1 MTFLSIMC
9 LGKFL
14 WVQYFWKSL
23 GSLDLDVSFLPQ
35 IRGIFSNYVFKF
47 KFSAPSSLYSFWH
60 FYNTNVLWLQY
71 LVLLF
76 SISLLKFCLLTHS
89 SPEMG
94 EHLYD
99 NYFELSGQL
108 LIHLFKVFFFFNE
121 ALSCSFIWTIVLL
134 LDSTY

>member
-1 MTFLSIMC
+1 MC

-60 FYNTNVLWLQY
+60 FYNTNVL
-71 LVLLF
+71 
-76 SISLLKFCLLTHS
+76 
-89 SPEMG
+89 
-94 EHLYD
+94 
-99 NYFELSGQL
+99 
-108 LIHLFKVFFFFNE
+108 
-121 ALSCSFIWTIVLL
+121 
-134 LDSTY
+134 